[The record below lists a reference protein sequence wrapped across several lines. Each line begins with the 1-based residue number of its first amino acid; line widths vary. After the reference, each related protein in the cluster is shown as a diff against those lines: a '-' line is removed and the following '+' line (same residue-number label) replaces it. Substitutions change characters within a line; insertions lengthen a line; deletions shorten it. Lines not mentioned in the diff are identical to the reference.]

1 MNGLPGDSRRLGNYK
16 AGFWYD
22 NATFTDFNTVG
33 YGQSPGVKRGSW
45 GCYGLFDQVLVPFGE
60 PTSNR
65 GFGVFGSFM
74 VAPDAATSQMPYFFT
89 AGVACRGIFASRP
102 TDSAGFGVVYGNFSS
117 DLRHAQEREQQ
128 PGSSA
133 GVQDYETVLE
143 WTYRF
148 YFRKG
153 ALFFQPDIQYV
164 VRPGGTGQI
173 DDALV
178 LGCQIGINF

>member
-1 MNGLPGDSRRLGNYK
+1 
-16 AGFWYD
+16 
-22 NATFTDFNTVG
+22 
-33 YGQSPGVKRGSW
+33 
-45 GCYGLFDQVLVPFGE
+45 
-60 PTSNR
+60 
-65 GFGVFGSFM
+65 M
-74 VAPDAATSQMPYFFT
+74 VAPDEAISQMPYFFT

-102 TDSAGFGVVYGNFSS
+102 TDTAGFGVVYGDFSG

-128 PGSSA
+128 LDSSV
-133 GVQDYETVLE
+133 GLQDYETVLE
-143 WTYRF
+143 WTYRL

-164 VRPGGTGQI
+164 IRPGGTGQI